1 MKRKNMISKKSK
13 KNFIKNFM
21 NITSPRNHRSAPSLT
36 LDQRIQVLYESGMT
50 CAAQVHRR
58 LTRTV

>member
-1 MKRKNMISKKSK
+1 
-13 KNFIKNFM
+13 M